1 MEVKESSFKSLLD
14 STEDY
19 VKTSYELFKL
29 KTIDKASDKAS
40 VIISRIAALFV
51 MALFIFMVWIGV
63 GFCFGSILCSI
74 WSGFFIVAGFYGLI
88 GIILYFFT
96 HNALKK
102 AVANSIVKKVFND

>member
-29 KTIDKASDKAS
+29 KTIDKASDKVS
-40 VIISRIAALFV
+40 VIVSRIAVLFV
-51 MALFIFMVWIGV
+51 FVLFILMASVGV
-63 GFCFGSILCSI
+63 GLWLGSILGST
-74 WSGFFIVAGFYGLI
+74 WTGFFIVAGFYALI
-88 GIILYFFT
+88 GIILYFM

-102 AVANSIVKKVFND
+102 AVANSIIKKVFND